1 MTTTGIT
8 IDSAQ
13 IVAARTTFEIGDTR
27 MRKPNGRK
35 LVHANIIAMKQIRRW
50 ASNFYHSP
58 TWKILIASYLI
69 AIIGGLSWFLVDQ
82 YAVQRVLVAQ
92 VSDSQAVV
100 TQLSQVAEEFEKLKA
115 DDQVVK
121 NASLSAEVAN
131 IQQTYSEGAKLF
143 EDRADLVVAVGKV
156 SSVDIALAKYLR
168 LLGDRDWTGAL
179 EQAKVVRSEIDKIV
193 IASTPKVPVVAN
205 APASNAAPGS
215 GYARQKVSTERGEF
229 VVSIVVAPGA
239 RAIIE
244 TAGDSDCSDNCLT
257 KSLAEHISASGGFA
271 GINGAYFCP
280 PDYAQCQGKVNSFD
294 TLAVNGR
301 TKAVLNRA
309 NNVYSTVPL
318 VAAYGTSLSFY
329 DQTVQW
335 GVDTSS
341 GGAIANYPRL
351 VRDGAVA
358 TTQENGKGTRG
369 FIGMKDGAIVIG
381 HVFAASFADS
391 AEVLKVLGL
400 QNAMNLDGG
409 GSSALWSD
417 GGYKVGPG
425 RSLPTAIVLVR

>member
-1 MTTTGIT
+1 MGKKLRVFIYRFYT
-8 IDSAQ
+8 SA
-13 IVAARTTFEIGDTR
+13 AWKMLIG
-27 MRKPNGRK
+27 
-35 LVHANIIAMKQIRRW
+35 
-50 ASNFYHSP
+50 
-58 TWKILIASYLI
+58 SYLI
-69 AIIGGLSWFLVDQ
+69 AIVGGLSWFLFDQ
-82 YAVQRVLVAQ
+82 FAVERALVAQ
-92 VSDSQAVV
+92 VSDRQAVV
-100 TQLSQVAEEFEKLKA
+100 EQLSQVADEYEKLKS

-121 NASLSAEVAN
+121 NASLSAEMTN
-131 IQQTYSEGAKLF
+131 IYQTYSEGAKLF
-143 EDRADLVVAVGKV
+143 EDRADLVITVGKV

-168 LLGDRDWTGAL
+168 LLGDKDWVGAI
-179 EQAKVVRSEIDKIV
+179 EQAKKVRSEIDKIV
-193 IASTPKVPVVAN
+193 IANTPKVPTVAN

-229 VVSIVVAPGA
+229 VVSLVVAPGA
-239 RAIIE
+239 RAVVE
-244 TAGDSDCSDNCLT
+244 TAGDSDCSDNCPT
-257 KSLAEHISASGGFA
+257 KSLAEHVAASGGFA

-280 PDYAQCQGKVNSFD
+280 PDYPQCQGKVNTFD

-301 TKAVLNRA
+301 TKAVLNKA

-318 VAAYGTSLSFY
+318 VAAYGSSLSFY

-341 GGAIANYPRL
+341 GGGLANHPRL
-351 VRDGAVA
+351 VRDGSVA

-369 FIGMKDGAIVIG
+369 FIGMKDGAIVMG
-381 HVFAASFADS
+381 HIYAASFADS
-391 AEVLKVLGL
+391 AVVLQTLGL

>member
-1 MTTTGIT
+1 M
-8 IDSAQ
+8 
-13 IVAARTTFEIGDTR
+13 
-27 MRKPNGRK
+27 
-35 LVHANIIAMKQIRRW
+35 
-50 ASNFYHSP
+50 
-58 TWKILIASYLI
+58 ASYLI
-69 AIIGGLSWFLVDQ
+69 AIVGGLSWFLFD
-82 YAVQRVLVAQ
+82 QRVVERALVAQ
-92 VSDSQAVV
+92 VSDSDTVV
-100 TQLSQVAEEFEKLKA
+100 DQLSQVAQEYEKLKN

-121 NASLSAEVAN
+121 NASLSAEIAN
-131 IQQTYSEGAKLF
+131 IQQTYTEGAKLF
-143 EDRADLVVAVGKV
+143 EDRADLVITVGKV

-168 LLGDRDWTGAL
+168 LLGDKDWTGAI
-179 EQAKVVRSEIDKIV
+179 EQAKKVRAEIDKIV
-193 IASTPKVPVVAN
+193 IANTPKVPVVAN
-205 APASNAAPGS
+205 LPAQAGAPPSNTAPGS

-229 VVSIVVAPGA
+229 VVSLVVAPGA
-239 RAIIE
+239 RAVVE
-244 TAGDSDCSDNCLT
+244 TAGESDCSDNCPT
-257 KSLAEHISASGGFA
+257 KNLAEHVAASGGFA

-280 PDYAQCQGKVNSFD
+280 PDYAQCQGKVNTFD

-301 TKAVLNRA
+301 TKAALNRA

-318 VAAYGTSLSFY
+318 VAAYGSSLSFY

-341 GGAIANYPRL
+341 GGGIANYPRL
-351 VRDGAVA
+351 VRDGSVA
-358 TTQENGKGTRG
+358 TTQDNGKGTRG

-381 HVFAASFADS
+381 HVFAASFGDT

-409 GSSALWSD
+409 GSSALWAD